1 MARLNMILG
10 TMTENPYMWRAMG
23 KQDESRV
30 TEQYKR
36 AFELACERGRLS
48 PDQCAAILKEVGL
61 G

>member
-1 MARLNMILG
+1 
-10 TMTENPYMWRAMG
+10 MTENPYMWRAMG
-23 KQDESRV
+23 KQDASQV

-48 PDQCAAILKEVGL
+48 PDQRAAILKEVGL